1 MPRFIYICLLLC
13 VFLACAA
20 EVVDKD
26 APDTTALQTMI
37 RTNKALVLV
46 DVRGGEQYTKGHI
59 PTALNIPLAT
69 VQDKPGSV
77 PRGNPLV
84 LYCNKGKMSGKA
96 LAALRKAG
104 YTNAINFGGIG
115 RWQGKLATGPAP
127 GVLE

>member
-37 RTNKALVLV
+37 RTNRALVLV
-46 DVRGGEQYTKGHI
+46 DVRISEQYRKGHI
-59 PTALNIPLAT
+59 PTALHIPLPSI
-69 VQDKPGSV
+69 QEKPAIV

-104 YTNAINFGGIG
+104 YANVINFGGVS